1 MRPRTSLVLSEIAV
15 HRSRIINDVKPQTSH
30 YRVRPDRMFSALNT
44 SSGMGKVLIEGT
56 SQSQEKLTY
65 GAYIAAERFKQD
77 FIPAV

>member
-44 SSGMGKVLIEGT
+44 SFGMGKEGGPRGI
-56 SQSQEKLTY
+56 SPS
-65 GAYIAAERFKQD
+65 
-77 FIPAV
+77 PW

>member
-15 HRSRIINDVKPQTSH
+15 HRSRIRNSVKPLTS
-30 YRVRPDRMFSALNT
+30 YRRVRPDRMFSALNT